1 MTLDTSN
8 PTNAKPVVLIVDD
21 SPDVHRL
28 LKARLRVED
37 LDVHS
42 AEDGASGLEAAKNL
56 HPSLILLDLDMPVMD
71 GYEVL
76 RTLKDDQATINIPV
90 IILSGLQNAQDK
102 VTAFDLGA
110 IDYVTKPFDIAELKV
125 RVRSA
130 LRMQQLI
137 QMLSQ
142 RAQIDGLSGLWNR
155 RYFDTRWT
163 EEVSRSARHARPLSV
178 AILDIDHFKSI
189 NDTYGHPAGDLVIQG
204 TAKILQAASRQS
216 DVACR
221 YGGEEFVLIMT
232 DTAPKDAMVLCD
244 RIRTAMEST
253 VWPQHPDRRVTI
265 SIGVAGCAGACDA
278 TPDAWLHAADQNLYS
293 AKKTGRNK
301 IVCSELPTNTTGKLR
316 AAG

>member
-1 MTLDTSN
+1 MTIDPSN
-8 PTNAKPVVLIVDD
+8 PHDTKPIVLIVDD

-37 LDVHS
+37 LDVRS
-42 AEDGASGLEAAKNL
+42 AEDGTIGIELARELV
-56 HPSLILLDLDMPVMD
+56 PSLILLDLDMPGID

-76 RTLKDDQATINIPV
+76 RTLKDDQATMNIPV
-90 IILSGLQNAQDK
+90 IILSGLQNSQDK

-163 EEVSRSARHARPLSV
+163 EEVSRSARHGRALSV
-178 AILDIDHFKSI
+178 AILDLDHFKSI
-189 NDTYGHPAGDLVIQG
+189 NDTYGHPAGDAAIQG
-204 TAKILQAASRQS
+204 MAKTLQAACRQS

-232 DTAPKDAMVLCD
+232 DTAPKDAMVLCE
-244 RIRTAMEST
+244 RIRAGIEAAT
-253 VWPQHPDRRVTI
+253 WPMHPDRKVTV

-278 TPDAWLHAADQNLYS
+278 TADAWLHTADQNLYT
-293 AKKTGRNK
+293 AKRTGRNK
-301 IVCSELPTNTTGKLR
+301 IVCTELPGNSKGTLR

>member
-1 MTLDTSN
+1 MTLDASKSAD
-8 PTNAKPVVLIVDD
+8 AKPIVLIVDD

-42 AEDGASGLEAAKNL
+42 AEDGAAGVALAKSL

-76 RTLKDDQATINIPV
+76 RTLKDDQSTMNIPV

-110 IDYVTKPFDIAELKV
+110 VDYVTKPFDIAELKV

-163 EEVSRSARHARPLSV
+163 EEVSRSSRHARALSV
-178 AILDIDHFKSI
+178 AIMDLDHFKSI
-189 NDTYGHPAGDLVIQG
+189 NDTYGHPAGDAAIQG
-204 TAKILQAASRQS
+204 TARILQDAVRQS

-221 YGGEEFVLIMT
+221 YGGEEFVLILT
-232 DTAPKDAMVLCD
+232 DTAPKDALVLCE
-244 RIRTAMEST
+244 RIRAAVEATA
-253 VWPQHPDRRVTI
+253 WPMHPDRKVTI
-265 SIGVAGCAGACDA
+265 SIGVAGSAGACDA
-278 TPDAWLHAADQNLYS
+278 TPDAWLHAADQNLYA
-293 AKKTGRNK
+293 AKKSGRNR
-301 IVCSELPTNTTGKLR
+301 IVSSELPTSTTGKLR

>member
-8 PTNAKPVVLIVDD
+8 PTIARPIVLIVDD

-37 LDVHS
+37 LDVLS
-42 AEDGASGLEAAKNL
+42 AEDGPAGIEIARQA

-76 RTLKDDQATINIPV
+76 RTLKEDQSTMNIPV

-163 EEVSRSARHARPLSV
+163 EEVSRGARHGRALSV
-178 AILDIDHFKSI
+178 AILDLDHFKSI
-189 NDTYGHPAGDLVIQG
+189 NDTYGHPAGDAAIQG
-204 TAKILQAASRQS
+204 MAKILQAACRQS

-232 DTAPKDAMVLCD
+232 DTAPKDALVLCE
-244 RIRTAMEST
+244 RIRASLEGTI
-253 VWPQHPDRRVTI
+253 WPMHPDRRVTI
-265 SIGVAGCAGACDA
+265 SIGVAGSAGACDA
-278 TPDAWLHAADQNLYS
+278 TPDAWLHTADQNLYT
-293 AKKTGRNK
+293 AKKSGRNR